1 MATIGLD
8 SLYYAKITEDQ
19 NGIETYGTPK
29 VLAKAMTAE
38 LSVELIEAILYAD
51 DGASE
56 VVKEFKSGALTLGI
70 DDIGSLVAQDLTG
83 CKIDSNNVV
92 VSRSE
97 DGGSPVAIGFRAKK
111 ANGKYRY
118 FWLYRVIF
126 SVPATSLATK
136 GDSITF
142 SSPTI
147 EGTVFRRNKLD
158 GEQKHPW
165 KAEVT
170 EGDNGVAPSII
181 SQWFSGVY
189 EPDFTAVTPTITIST
204 QPAGL
209 TEVTA
214 GSITGSLSVVANS
227 NTSNPVT
234 YQWYENITDS
244 TTGGTAINGETASSF
259 NIPTNLVADTY
270 YYYCVLSSI
279 GAEDVMTTVATVVVA
294 Y

>member
-38 LSVELIEAILYAD
+38 LSIELIEAILYAD

-97 DGGSPVAIGFRAKK
+97 DGGSPVAVGFRAKK

-126 SVPATSLATK
+126 SVPVTSLATK

-158 GEQKHPW
+158 SENKHPW

-170 EGDNGVAPSII
+170 EGDHGVAASTIT
-181 SQWFSGVY
+181 SWFTSVY
-189 EPDFTAVTPTITIST
+189 EPDFTAVTPTITITT
-204 QPAGL
+204 QPVSL

-234 YQWYENITDS
+234 YQWYENTIDS
-244 TTGGTAINGETASSF
+244 TTGGTIINGETSESF
-259 NIPTNLVADTY
+259 DIPTDLLADTY
-270 YYYCVLSSI
+270 YYYCILSSSS
-279 GAEDVMTTVATVVVA
+279 AANVTTTVATVVVS
-294 Y
+294 

>member
-97 DGGSPVAIGFRAKK
+97 DGGSPVAVGFRAKK

-126 SVPATSLATK
+126 SVPATTLATK

-158 GEQKHPW
+158 GENKHPW

-170 EGDNGVAPSII
+170 EGDTGVSASTI
-181 SQWFSGVY
+181 SSWFTSVY
-189 EPDFTAVTPTITIST
+189 EPDFTAVTPTINITT

-214 GSITGSLSVVANS
+214 GSITGSLSVVAES
-227 NTSNPVT
+227 NTSDPVT
-234 YQWYENITDS
+234 YQWYENTIDS
-244 TTGGTAINGETASSF
+244 TTGGTAINGETSASF
-259 NIPTNLVADTY
+259 DIPSDLLADTY
-270 YYYCVLSSI
+270 YYYCVLSLV
-279 GAEDVMTTVATVVVA
+279 GASDVTTTVATVTVS
-294 Y
+294 

>member
-97 DGGSPVAIGFRAKK
+97 DGGSPVAVGFRAKK

-126 SVPATSLATK
+126 SVPATTLATK

-158 GEQKHPW
+158 GENKHPW

-170 EGDNGVAPSII
+170 EGDTGVSAST
-181 SQWFSGVY
+181 SSSWFTSVY
-189 EPDFTAVTPTITIST
+189 EPDFTAVAPTITITT

-214 GSITGSLSVVANS
+214 GSITGSLSVVAES
-227 NTSNPVT
+227 NTSDPVT
-234 YQWYENITDS
+234 YQWYENTIDS
-244 TTGGTAINGETASSF
+244 TTGGTAINGETSASF
-259 NIPTNLVADTY
+259 DIPTDLLADTY
-270 YYYCVLSSI
+270 YYYCVLCLV
-279 GAEDVMTTVATVVVA
+279 GASDVTTTVATVVV

>member
-38 LSVELIEAILYAD
+38 LSIELIEAILYAD

-97 DGGSPVAIGFRAKK
+97 DGGSPVAVGFRAKK

-158 GEQKHPW
+158 GENKHPW

-170 EGDNGVAPSII
+170 EGDNGVSAPTITS
-181 SQWFSGVY
+181 WFTSVY
-189 EPDFTAVTPTITIST
+189 EPDFTAVTPTITITT
-204 QPAGL
+204 QPASL

-214 GSITGSLSVVANS
+214 GSISGSLSVVANS

-234 YQWYENITDS
+234 YQWFENTIDS
-244 TTGGTAINGETASSF
+244 TTGGTAINGETSASF
-259 NIPTNLVADTY
+259 DIPTDLLADTY
-270 YYYCVLSSI
+270 YYYCVLSSS
-279 GAEDVMTTVATVVVA
+279 GAENVTTTVATVVVS
-294 Y
+294 